1 MRSDQPHLPG
11 DIVLLRA
18 FHAAITLAAAIFGA
32 IVWTLFD
39 RSDNI
44 VTGTII
50 AIFGDPSRPWNLP
63 EMHLLLMMP
72 VGAVVVVF
80 VRAVLGWK
88 TFGLFTPMLLA
99 LAYLQSGPIAGPVI
113 STTAILIGMAAAPF
127 LKLLGLSRVAFLG
140 TLIAIV
146 VSALGAMAL
155 QFQQPALASAF
166 PVVVTALIVERWWN
180 AWEADGPTK
189 AMRMTATT
197 LGVALLIQLLVAA
210 PPMLALAERLP
221 LVLPLSA
228 VGLMIVLGRYNG
240 LRLSELARF
249 RAAQGS

>member
-1 MRSDQPHLPG
+1 MRSDDLHLPG
-11 DIVLLRA
+11 DKVLLRT
-18 FHAAITLAAAIFGA
+18 FHALIAAVVATFGA

-44 VTGTII
+44 VTSSII
-50 AIFGDPSRPWNLP
+50 AVFGDPSRPWNLP
-63 EMHLLLMMP
+63 PMHLLLMMP
-72 VGAVVVVF
+72 AGAVVVVF
-80 VRAVLGWK
+80 VRSVLGWK

-99 LAYLQSGPIAGPVI
+99 LSYLQSGPIAGPVI

-127 LKLLGLSRVAFLG
+127 LKLLNLSRVAFLG

-155 QFQQPALASAF
+155 RFNQPVLASAF

-180 AWEADGPTK
+180 AWEADGPKK
-189 AMRMTATT
+189 AVRMTATT
-197 LGVALLIQLLVAA
+197 LAVALIIQLLVAA
-210 PPMLALAERLP
+210 PPMVVVATRLP
-221 LVLPLSA
+221 LALPLTA
-228 VGLMIVLGRYNG
+228 VVLMILLGRYNG

-249 RAAQGS
+249 RAAQGA